1 VRVYHTLGDRDSLV
15 AFSLSQQGINP
26 DTLPGGLPA
35 LSPVEIQMRDLAAQ
49 VEQAKKDAQTAHA
62 AQVAAEGEYT
72 RGKLP
77 WFVYRKPE
85 SAFGSAPYV
94 KGQWFTAEPWFNIG
108 GNSEFTYAAAKFFND
123 SPEWRDYLSR
133 LKLDPGAEYL
143 TALMQDNR
151 EGKSGKEYVTALYIR
166 QGEFWKPLG
175 FYETFVSSGWVR
187 FRDNALIPIT
197 ITIAAADDGVSGHF
211 NLTATAGTYSE
222 RYPNLSVLSGAGGVV
237 LGDQTNSLLLAALAE
252 GGGSLTSSTRPVN
265 GSYVLGASGTNV
277 ASATAGADGTPGT
290 THYTGTAGSGDA
302 GIAKFEGDPDVTIVA
317 VDDCGN
323 SNRVAINTALVA
335 HAVAEQRI
343 AVINGNSGVSISSAI
358 TYVGTNASAYRS
370 ERAIFAWPWVYV
382 KDEGGTERLVPP
394 SVMLAGALSRMPRH
408 LGTHWKDP
416 RNTVA
421 YSGISRLEYAVSRAN
436 LILAQNAGIQCIVP
450 AGDYYA
456 PKSGVTTSLTVNQTQ
471 VSRRRI
477 ADFLMRAVSDGQEA
491 YEGGPIDPATRSRQ
505 LAGVK
510 RTLQAFVD
518 AGRRT
523 ARPGRGHEAGQRE

>member
-1 VRVYHTLGDRDSLV
+1 MSATIVSTQGEALALPGVYALEQNPPTPAARPGLDWVGLV
-15 AFSLSQQGINP
+15 GSFAWGPVNTPTVVDLSNSRGGYLNVFA
-26 DTLPGGLPA
+26 PGGLGTTHTGHRA
-35 LSPVEIQMRDLAAQ
+35 LMKAACARLKIVRVGGTSQATATMVLNDGTGSPVS
-49 VEQAKKDAQTAHA
+49 V
-62 AQVAAEGEYT
+62 
-72 RGKLP
+72 
-77 WFVYRKPE
+77 
-85 SAFGSAPYV
+85 
-94 KGQWFTAEPWFNIG
+94 
-108 GNSEFTYAAAKFFND
+108 
-123 SPEWRDYLSR
+123 
-133 LKLDPGAEYL
+133 L
-143 TALMQDNR
+143 T
-151 EGKSGKEYVTALYIR
+151 VTAKYPGSL
-166 QGEFWKPLG
+166 
-175 FYETFVSSGWVR
+175 
-187 FRDNALIPIT
+187 PIT
-197 ITIAAADDGVSGHF
+197 ITIAAADDGVSTHF

-222 RYPNLSVLSGAGGVV
+222 RYPNLSVLSGSNGVV
-237 LGDQTNSLLLAALAE
+237 LGDQTNSLLLAALAV

-265 GSYVLGASGTNV
+265 GTYTLGASGTNV
-277 ASATAGADGTPGT
+277 TSATAGADGTPGT

-317 VDDCGN
+317 VDDCGD

-343 AVINGNSGVSISSAI
+343 AVINGNSGVSISAAI

-436 LILAQNAGIQCIVP
+436 LILAQNAGIECIVP

-456 PKSGVTTSLTVNQTQ
+456 PKSGVTTSLSVNQTQ

-477 ADFLMRAVSDGQEA
+477 ADFLMRAVSEGQEA

-505 LAGVK
+505 LSGVK

-518 AGRRT
+518 AGRRGEAETTEAIDAFSVET
-523 ARPGRGHEAGQRE
+523 ASSAEELAAGVHKIAVRAKTFATQDVILFLLSIGPTVAVTEATPANA